1 MTPETHEPAVTGGAP
16 RTARALARATITREI
31 LAAARARL
39 ATEGAAGL
47 SLRAVAR
54 DVGMVSSAV
63 YRYFPSRDALLT
75 ALIVECYDEL
85 GAAVEQ
91 AEAGARRDEDD
102 VAARWLAA
110 CRALRAWSVAHPAEF
125 ALLYGTPVP
134 GYAAPRD
141 TVGPATRV
149 VRVLVAVVMD
159 AHARGARPVGPA
171 AEADGAGEAVGTSE
185 GDLVAAARE
194 FVVERGLWR
203 GRAADVPTEP
213 VVRTLMAWT
222 TLFGTVSF
230 ELFGHLVGSVT
241 DAARWFDLVA
251 GRLGADL
258 GIVAGGDVAGGGD
271 GTDATSP
278 AGGR

>member
-159 AHARGARPVGPA
+159 AHARGARPVGAPAVPA
-171 AEADGAGEAVGTSE
+171 AA

-258 GIVAGGDVAGGGD
+258 GVVAGGDVAGGGD

>member
-1 MTPETHEPAVTGGAP
+1 MTQEHDAAGRTP
-16 RTARALARATITREI
+16 RTARALARETITREI
-31 LAAARARL
+31 LAAARVRL
-39 ATEGAAGL
+39 ASEGPTGL

-85 GAAVEQ
+85 GAAVER
-91 AEAGARRDEDD
+91 AEADAPRAE

-110 CRALRAWSVAHPAEF
+110 CRALRTWSVAHPAEF

-149 VRVLVAVVMD
+149 VRVLVAVVAD
-159 AHARGARPVGPA
+159 AYAGGARPASPPPSA
-171 AEADGAGEAVGTSE
+171 DLDDEAG
-185 GDLVAAARE
+185 LVTPARE
-194 FVVERGLWR
+194 FVATHGLM
-203 GRAADVPTEP
+203 ADAPTQA

-230 ELFGHLVGSVT
+230 ELFGHLVGSVADT
-241 DAARWFDLVA
+241 ARWFDLVA
-251 GRLGADL
+251 RRLGADL
-258 GIVAGGDVAGGGD
+258 GIDAGIDAGGGD
-271 GTDATSP
+271 DGGGDRTKATAP
-278 AGGR
+278 ADGR